1 MIACSWIQFM
11 IHNWIDHL
19 EDTEQVELSVPGE
32 GFASGCPLKTFEC
45 FKTKKFQT
53 GSSHT
58 KFGFQNTRT
67 PWWDGSVVY
76 GNIEKGMSRGFFG
89 IKEVEREKSGTDGG
103 DGGGNRRLRPDVSSL
118 LKTEKDMNLNKF
130 LLDLRISGYSLS
142 VNVIQFV
149 YSGLQICDLVKNLIS
164 RMHIVEQFTLTCK
177 TRQKHN
183 S

>member
-76 GNIEKGMSRGFFG
+76 GNIEKGMSRKKGWALASLYLYKEFKLATFFF
-89 IKEVEREKSGTDGG
+89 ICS
-103 DGGGNRRLRPDVSSL
+103 
-118 LKTEKDMNLNKF
+118 KTK
-130 LLDLRISGYSLS
+130 YSLS